1 MKSTLICTHVMPR
14 EIELFKNFMTQYKK
28 ALLYLEDTDNVTI
41 KASLNLNPELTD
53 WDNSDLKPDY
63 FISIF
68 EELFKDV
75 PNINEIILD
84 NSLMGTTQQKRECI
98 QLDYDQFIFI
108 DADIAFPEQLLKYQ
122 LEASYLLEGKYI
134 LIPNVV
140 KLGDPSWD
148 VIVHDDFINN
158 PFNQQH
164 SHPPQETINQN
175 INEIYIQQAEVFKFG
190 CGMHTLYS
198 KEFWDLIGIPEAFG
212 GYGPEDTF
220 GMYAASLAAKYG
232 CDIKQYILKGIYTT
246 EDYINRIPS
255 FDSKIKV
262 FDRKQ
267 EFRSKAEEAFP
278 IEFNK
283 FKIKI
288 DDIINNSNNK

>member
-1 MKSTLICTHVMPR
+1 MKSTLICVHVMPR

-28 ALLYLEDTDNVTI
+28 ALLYLENTDDVII

-53 WDNSDLKPDY
+53 WNNSELKPEY

-68 EELFKDV
+68 EELFEGV
-75 PNINEIILD
+75 PNINEVILD
-84 NSLMGTTQQKRECI
+84 NKLMGTTQQKRECI
-98 QLDYDQFIFI
+98 QLNYDQFIFI
-108 DADIAFPEQLLKYQ
+108 DADIVFPEQLLKYQ
-122 LEASYLLEGKYI
+122 LEASYLLDGKYI
-134 LIPNVV
+134 LIPNVI

-148 VIVHDDFINN
+148 IIVHDDFINN

-164 SHPPQETINQN
+164 FHLPEETIHQP
-175 INEIYIQQAEVFKFG
+175 IDEVYIQQTDVFKFG

-198 KEFWDLIGIPEAFG
+198 KEFWDLIGIPEEFG

-220 GMYAASLAAKYG
+220 GMFASSLAVKHGY
-232 CDIKQYILKGIYTT
+232 DIKQFVLKGIYTT

-255 FDSKIKV
+255 FESKIKV

-267 EFRSKAEEAFP
+267 EFRDKATSIFE
-278 IEFNK
+278 IELNK
-283 FKIKI
+283 FQNKINKI
-288 DDIINNSNNK
+288 IYK

>member
-1 MKSTLICTHVMPR
+1 MPR

-28 ALLYLEDTDNVTI
+28 ALQYLENTDNVTI

-53 WDNSDLKPDY
+53 WNNSDLKPDY

-68 EELFKDV
+68 EELFEDV

-98 QLDYDQFIFI
+98 QLNYDQFIFI
-108 DADIAFPEQLLKYQ
+108 DADIVFPEQLLKYQ
-122 LEASYLLEGKYI
+122 LEASYLLDGKYI
-134 LIPNVV
+134 LIPNVI

-148 VIVHDDFINN
+148 VIVHDNFIND

-164 SHPPQETINQN
+164 SYPPQKTIDQD
-175 INEIYIQQAEVFKFG
+175 INNVYIQQTEVFKFG

-198 KEFWDLIGIPEAFG
+198 KEFWDLIGIPEVFG

-220 GMYAASLAAKYG
+220 GMFASSLANEQGY
-232 CDIKQYILKGIYTT
+232 DIKQYVLKGIYTT

-255 FDSKIKV
+255 FESKIKV

-267 EFRSKAEEAFP
+267 EFRDKATEVFP
-278 IEFNK
+278 IELNK
-283 FKIKI
+283 FKEKI
-288 DDIINNSNNK
+288 R